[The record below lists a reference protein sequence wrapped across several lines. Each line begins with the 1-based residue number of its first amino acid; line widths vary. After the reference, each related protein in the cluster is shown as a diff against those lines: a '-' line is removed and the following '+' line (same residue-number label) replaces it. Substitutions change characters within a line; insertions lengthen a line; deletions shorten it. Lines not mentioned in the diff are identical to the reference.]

1 MIYNLKK
8 FRYNINYIL
17 SMYEHIK
24 SDKLNKKK
32 KNLLRCK
39 NYNYQG
45 NIIIIICY
53 RCITLYNIRYR
64 INVWPWIR
72 AEWNNGNSFVQK
84 IIQICVF

>member
-32 KNLLRCK
+32 K
-39 NYNYQG
+39 
-45 NIIIIICY
+45 
-53 RCITLYNIRYR
+53 
-64 INVWPWIR
+64 PP
-72 AEWNNGNSFVQK
+72 
-84 IIQICVF
+84 